1 MAVEDMKD
9 WLFGYYKQ
17 RHFDLMSADVRA
29 RYDAYKKNSDFI
41 GHMKK
46 WSTDLDGQ
54 SWPELTEDADLEKLY
69 NLFQDA
75 LEAMH
80 DDPDA
85 YKDETVSKDFINEW
99 FGGTNPLFEPIH
111 STSEAEHDI
120 AEVSNFIKSNKS
132 DVNIKLKTR
141 GYLSDDFT
149 IDKLIDGITKKKYN
163 TDTDFRSKM
172 LDVIR
177 YLDYIRNPDTAGTSD
192 YWPKA
197 AGINFQHTDEIDNW
211 FKPKLFERADVKT
224 RFKNA
229 YPKMLDALL
238 TSKKLRD
245 RFANY
250 GKKRTISEQLAK
262 AIADTDY
269 ENKDSDDYLPP
280 KVEDEKNLAQKIKD
294 WKEDTY
300 ENYLRKFTCSR
311 GSRIYFSTYS
321 QEIVKAIDKLEIK
334 PTAGIDGIISKRSE
348 IEAKLKEKSPNSM
361 KHFKWFADRMEEIKT
376 KKPKAYA
383 NALHNGDQMR
393 SVVVEIIRAA
403 IKDKEYDKA
412 KTAMEILSVCKY
424 GFTDSKVLENIN
436 NYFKENKEGIINNSK
451 LSINKNEGMQF
462 VSNAMEKALRGG
474 IKAVAYGVVGINHA
488 IQKRRMKFR
497 GRKGELAADIA
508 QNDAKRAA
516 ERTRGIQIATDARDM
531 ATHRLTDPTNGVNH
545 RLTEIEAGTGTKAG
559 FAINAANI
567 NTTIATELNSR
578 RTALQPLQA
587 ALDTADAN
595 YETADRAYSEA
606 ARERIRAEEER
617 TTARAQLNDQITN
630 PVTGF
635 DRQIVDIEAAIAA
648 LGTTPADYAQATAL
662 GTQLDRIRNMRQN
675 NLDRIADIDTEQAG
689 YTASP
694 NYATDHAQRTAFN
707 TAETARTAAQAAY
720 DPVQRSYSDLESDVN
735 EYNALVTEK
744 SNLEAERDKQQDI
757 IDHWDEDHPDK
768 ILELMSYWDTLESP
782 LKTHSFRLA
791 TTKVRAEMLAKET
804 HDIRPGKDKEMTV
817 AQWKAFHDFKKY
829 GYRT

>member
-1 MAVEDMKD
+1 MAVNIKD
-9 WLFGYYKQ
+9 WLLGYYKQ
-17 RHFDLMSADVRA
+17 RHFDLMSVDVRA

-75 LEAMH
+75 LEDMNANA
-80 DDPDA
+80 DD
-85 YKDETVSKDFINEW
+85 YKDETVSKDYIAAW
-99 FGGTNPLFEPIH
+99 FGGTNPLFEP
-111 STSEAEHDI
+111 TQATPEAEADI
-120 AEVSNFIKSNKS
+120 LKLYNLIRNPAHKNEISTM
-132 DVNIKLKTR
+132 LKTNGR
-141 GYLSDDFT
+141 LSDEFT
-149 IDKLIDGITKKKYN
+149 IDDLIDGMDPTKKKYN
-163 TDTDFRSKM
+163 KDTKFRDQM
-172 LDVIR
+172 LGVIN
-177 YLDYIRNPDTAGTSD
+177 YVQTYKNYEE
-192 YWPKA
+192 YWPQSA
-197 AGINFQHTDEIDNW
+197 SIDFDHIHDIDNW
-211 FKPKLFERADVKT
+211 FKSRLFDDPDIRT

-229 YPKMLDALL
+229 YPQMLDALL

-250 GKKRTISEQLAK
+250 GTKRTISKQLTK

-269 ENKDSDDYLPP
+269 ENKDSDDYVPP

-334 PTAGIDGIISKRSE
+334 PTAGIDGIVSKRSE

-361 KHFKWFADRMEEIKT
+361 KHFKWFADRMAEIKA

-436 NYFKENKEGIINNSK
+436 NYFKENKEGVINNSK

-462 VSNAMEKALRGG
+462 VSNAMERALRGG

-488 IQKRRMKFR
+488 VQKHRMKFR
-497 GRKGELAADIA
+497 GRRGELAADIA
-508 QNDAKRAA
+508 QNDAKRAD

-545 RLTEIEAGTGTKAG
+545 RLTKIAVGTGTKAG
-559 FAINAANI
+559 LGINATNV
-567 NTTIATELNSR
+567 NTTIATELTTRETTRDAR
-578 RTALQPLQA
+578 RGDLDAANTAYEA
-587 ALDTADAN
+587 A
-595 YETADRAYSEA
+595 EGAYSEV
-606 ARERIRAEEER
+606 
-617 TTARAQLNDQITN
+617 ARARIQAEAEFPAKTAALNNEVTD
-630 PVTGF
+630 PVTGL
-635 DRQIVDIEAAIAA
+635 DKQIADLTAEIAG
-648 LGTTPADYAQATAL
+648 LGTSPEDYARAGILVPRLEEARRLRQEKLDEVARLTAENAAYL
-662 GTQLDRIRNMRQN
+662 
-675 NLDRIADIDTEQAG
+675 
-689 YTASP
+689 ASP
-694 NYATDHAQRTAFN
+694 DYATDHAQEAAFSA
-707 TAETARTAAQAAY
+707 AEGNRTAAQAAY
-720 DPVQRSYSDLESDVN
+720 DAAQTAYTDLETDVN
-735 EYNALVTEK
+735 EYNSMVTEK
-744 SNLEAERDKQQDI
+744 SDLEAERDKQQDI